1 MSIHHFGAETQ
12 GFQGQV
18 DQNEGVLM
26 PFGKSPEKFPFF
38 RSLPLCILSHGAV
51 LPPSLLQAKV
61 GW

>member
-26 PFGKSPEKFPFF
+26 PFGKSPEKFPFCY
-38 RSLPLCILSHGAV
+38 RTSVQSLATLVSD
-51 LPPSLLQAKV
+51 SLTN
-61 GW
+61 